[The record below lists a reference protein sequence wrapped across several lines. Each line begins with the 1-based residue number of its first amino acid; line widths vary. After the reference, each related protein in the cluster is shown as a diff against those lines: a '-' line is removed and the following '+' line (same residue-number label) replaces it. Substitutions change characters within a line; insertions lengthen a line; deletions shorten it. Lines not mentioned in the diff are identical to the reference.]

1 MSFQQILKES
11 DDPWEY
17 LKEGHSREIN
27 TSAKG
32 LEQEHD
38 WHAKKWQG
46 DGSEKEMKNVKY
58 RLRDMEDRQIL
69 KNIV

>member
-1 MSFQQILKES
+1 MIHENIWKKVILE
-11 DDPWEY
+11 
-17 LKEGHSREIN
+17 RAN